1 MSIEELPHVEP
12 AQLPDM
18 IDPSRTA
25 LVVID
30 VQEDFAG
37 PTGAMGRIGIDMSR
51 IEPAIDR
58 IEALIAAARAAGSR
72 VAFARVVTRRETD
85 SSALRLLSVRKG
97 RSPDGVGI
105 CRAGA
110 PGADYYRVTPQPGD
124 LEVQKRLFDSFHET
138 SFDAD
143 LRARGV
149 DTLVFVGFTTDCC
162 VDATARAAFHR
173 NYNVFVVSDA
183 CDAYDPQLHHWALK
197 ALQKNVAL
205 LTDTAAVLAA
215 WPAPAH
221 AAAEA

>member
-1 MSIEELPHVEP
+1 MSTEDLPHVDP
-12 AQLPDM
+12 QQLQGM
-18 IDPSRTA
+18 LDPSRTA
-25 LVVID
+25 VVVID

-37 PTGAMGRIGIDMSR
+37 PTGAMGRIGLDFSR
-51 IEPAIDR
+51 IEEAVDR
-58 IEALIAAARAAGSR
+58 IESLIAAARASGAH
-72 VAFARVVTRRETD
+72 VAFARVITRPETD
-85 SSALRLLSVRKG
+85 SSALRQLAVRKG

-124 LEVQKRLFDSFHET
+124 LEVQKRLFDGFHET

-183 CDAYDPQLHHWALK
+183 CDAYDRELHHWALK

-215 WPAPAH
+215 WPARAH

>member
-1 MSIEELPHVEP
+1 MPAETLPHVDP
-12 AQLPDM
+12 VQLPGMLDA
-18 IDPSRTA
+18 SRTA

-37 PTGAMGRIGIDMSR
+37 PTGAVGRFGVDMSR

-58 IEALIAAARAAGSR
+58 IENLIAAARAAGAH
-72 VAFARVVTRRETD
+72 VAFARVVTRPETD
-85 SSALRLLSVRKG
+85 SSALRERAVRQG
-97 RSPDGVGI
+97 RSPDSVGI
-105 CRAGA
+105 CRAGTL
-110 PGADYYRVTPQPGD
+110 GAGYYRVRPQSGD

-138 SFDAD
+138 SFDED

-183 CDAYDPQLHHWALK
+183 CDAYDRELHHWALK

-205 LTDTAAVLAA
+205 LTDTAAVLSA
-215 WPAPAH
+215 WPARAH

>member
-1 MSIEELPHVEP
+1 MPIEPLPHVDP
-12 AQLPDM
+12 AQLPAM
-18 IDPSRTA
+18 LDPSRTA

-30 VQEDFAG
+30 VQEDFVG
-37 PTGAMGRIGIDMSR
+37 PTGAMGRIGLDMSR

-58 IEALIAAARAAGSR
+58 IESLIVAARAAGVH
-72 VAFARVVTRRETD
+72 VAFARVITRPETD
-85 SSALRLLSVRKG
+85 SSALRQLAIRKG
-97 RSPDGVGI
+97 RAPESVGI

-110 PGADYYRVTPQPGD
+110 PGSDYYRVTPRHGD
-124 LEVQKRLFDSFHET
+124 IEVQKRLFDSFHET

-143 LRARGV
+143 LHASGV

-162 VDATARAAFHR
+162 VDASARAAFHR

-183 CDAYDPQLHHWALK
+183 CDAYDPELHHWALK

-215 WPAPAH
+215 WPAH
-221 AAAEA
+221 AQAEA

>member
-1 MSIEELPHVEP
+1 MPTDDLPHVDP
-12 AQLPDM
+12 AQLSGM
-18 IDPSRTA
+18 LNPSRTA

-37 PTGAMGRIGIDMSR
+37 PTGAVGRFGVDMSR

-58 IEALIAAARAAGSR
+58 IEGLIAAARAAGAQ
-72 VAFARVVTRRETD
+72 VAFARVITRPETD
-85 SSALRLLSVRKG
+85 SSALRQRAVRQG
-97 RSPDGVGI
+97 RSPDSVGI
-105 CRAGA
+105 CRAGT
-110 PGADYYRVTPQPGD
+110 PGAGYYRVRPQSGD

-138 SFDAD
+138 SFDED

-183 CDAYDPQLHHWALK
+183 CDAYDRELHHWALK

-205 LTDTAAVLAA
+205 LTDAAAVLSA
-215 WPAPAH
+215 WPARAH